1 MKPWYQAQVAIR
13 GAWMAA
19 IGALFLIVAGAAI
32 VQTARLE
39 GFKVWPFEMTG
50 WIETAATREAERDAE
65 RTAHA
70 KTKTEYRE
78 AQADAARQEAD
89 RIDRVRQQQKEVTNA
104 IESDYRRQLADLG
117 DRAERLRKQ
126 LRTRTGAGG
135 APTGEPSPPLRE
147 PANRTDRAPGDHRL
161 PPTGG
166 EPADTGPFG
175 RTPEEQLER
184 DIIATGQ
191 ALQLDA
197 LIDWVIAQSA
207 IDPNA
212 PPD

>member
-1 MKPWYQAQVAIR
+1 MTPWYQARVAIR
-13 GAWMAA
+13 GAWIAA
-19 IGALFLIVAGAAI
+19 IGVLFLIVAGAAI

-39 GFKVWPFEMTG
+39 GFKVWPFAMTG
-50 WIETAATREAERDAE
+50 WIETATTHEAERDAA
-65 RTAHA
+65 RMAHA

-117 DRAERLRKQ
+117 ARAERLRKQ
-126 LRTRTGAGG
+126 LRSRTGAGG
-135 APTGEPSPPLRE
+135 APTGEPGPTLPD
-147 PANRTDRAPGDHRL
+147 PAGRTDRAPGDRRL

-166 EPADTGPFG
+166 EPADIGPFG

-212 PPD
+212 APD

>member
-1 MKPWYQAQVAIR
+1 MTPWYHAQVAIR
-13 GAWMAA
+13 GAWIAA
-19 IGALFLIVAGAAI
+19 IGVLFLIVAGAAI

-39 GFKVWPFEMTG
+39 GFKVWPFAMTG
-50 WIETAATREAERDAE
+50 WIETATTREAERDAA
-65 RTAHA
+65 RMAHA

-117 DRAERLRKQ
+117 ARAERLRKQ

-135 APTGEPSPPLRE
+135 ASTGEPSPPLRE

-166 EPADTGPFG
+166 EPAYTEPFG

-197 LIDWVIAQSA
+197 LIDWVIAQTA

-212 PPD
+212 PAD